1 LYERLKEFGIDI
13 TTDLIPV
20 VPAAH
25 YTCGGVKVD
34 LHGQTDVQN
43 LYAIG
48 ETSFTGLHG
57 ANRMASNSLL
67 ECFVFAMSAA
77 KNMQAQLA
85 MTPDLP
91 ECPAWD
97 ESQVRDPDE
106 DVVILHNWDELR
118 RFLWDY
124 VGIVRT
130 NKRLQRALRRVELLQ
145 AEIQE
150 YYSNYKVSSNLVE
163 MRNLVL
169 VGELIIRSALARKE
183 SRGLHY
189 TLDYPEMSTELVD
202 TILVPPDFSVE
213 QPKVV

>member
-1 LYERLKEFGIDI
+1 MVARPAEQLLSQIAGIEHTYSVARPGVAVVTVQFKVGVPRTEALVRLYDVLNANQDWLPRDLGTLAPIVKPKGID
-13 TTDLIPV
+13 DVPV
-20 VPAAH
+20 
-25 YTCGGVKVD
+25 
-34 LHGQTDVQN
+34 
-43 LYAIG
+43 
-48 ETSFTGLHG
+48 
-57 ANRMASNSLL
+57 
-67 ECFVFAMSAA
+67 
-77 KNMQAQLA
+77 LA
-85 MTPDLP
+85 VTL
-91 ECPAWD
+91 WD

>member
-1 LYERLKEFGIDI
+1 
-13 TTDLIPV
+13 
-20 VPAAH
+20 
-25 YTCGGVKVD
+25 
-34 LHGQTDVQN
+34 
-43 LYAIG
+43 
-48 ETSFTGLHG
+48 
-57 ANRMASNSLL
+57 
-67 ECFVFAMSAA
+67 MSAA

-85 MTPDLP
+85 LVPELP
-91 ECPAWD
+91 SCPTWD

>member
-1 LYERLKEFGIDI
+1 
-13 TTDLIPV
+13 
-20 VPAAH
+20 
-25 YTCGGVKVD
+25 
-34 LHGQTDVQN
+34 
-43 LYAIG
+43 
-48 ETSFTGLHG
+48 
-57 ANRMASNSLL
+57 
-67 ECFVFAMSAA
+67 
-77 KNMQAQLA
+77 LA

-91 ECPAWD
+91 ACPAWD

-202 TILVPPDFSVE
+202 TILVPPDFVVE
-213 QPKVV
+213 RPKVV